1 MQETLLEAE
10 PQEVSFDDIF
20 GSTMPAGLKPLSES
34 NPEDNWRDPKRA
46 STPGQGADL
55 YRPAFRYIR
64 RRWPDGYFWK
74 AETIELGR
82 YEKDVGRELI
92 KKDMLGFADL
102 IGVSDGKFLAFQITT
117 PGKFQ
122 AHLVKY
128 TSASETIGS
137 GKVPIGKHLRSFLRS
152 GGEFWMYGFEKVG
165 REYQPTKVMRVTE
178 AEMDACCAR
187 ARGRETA

>member
-1 MQETLLEAE
+1 MQETLIE
-10 PQEVSFDDIF
+10 PTEVSIENIF

-34 NPEDNWRDPKRA
+34 NPEDGWRDPKRA

-55 YRPAFRYIR
+55 YKPAFRYIR
-64 RRWPDGYFWK
+64 RRWPTGYFWK
-74 AETIELGR
+74 AETIESGR
-82 YEKDVGRELI
+82 YTPGAGRELL

-102 IGVSDGKFLAFQITT
+102 IGVVEGKFLAFQVTT

-137 GKVPIGKHLRSFLRS
+137 GKVPIGKHLRNFLRA
-152 GGEFWMYGFEKVG
+152 GGEFHMFGFEKVG
-165 REYQPTKVMRVTE
+165 RNYEPTKVMKVTE
-178 AEMDACCAR
+178 VEMDACCAR